1 MKDIQKTPEKEGL
14 QQNVYDTV
22 KKDIVNEILCELP
35 TLAFIQNK
43 VIENFPKKIWHSK
56 KLFLDVFGRNKQ
68 SSSGK

>member
-43 VIENFPKKIWHSK
+43 VIENFPKKNLALKEI
-56 KLFLDVFGRNKQ
+56 VFRRFRQK
-68 SSSGK
+68 